1 MRLVFVKEVG
11 AYLDADNNVRPIGA
25 KLTISNLRIGGGPT
39 WLNGNNIYL
48 WVEFSNNLY
57 SGVVYC
63 YVQGFDMDV
72 EFFEKGNESKLITFG
87 NEGDNS
93 VFTFASLNG
102 YGNGSLNPTPTKN
115 INRHE
120 FAGLR
125 NNGDGQLVKGSLLKK
140 HSDGKYF
147 ADNSTDGHFTDKL
160 ASKNFNLAAVSFPL
174 KGTKHEFTMGTTYG
188 RAWNTFAS
196 SQVKKVQQKSPTKT
210 VQPLQQYKD
219 GDLWSNPTGEES
231 GFNQRYWN
239 DLDSY
244 DRDGNLLWEFPEAY
258 RQEGHNVEKGN
269 LAVGVPKKENRFVE
283 PGKEHYY
290 FINQETINVYTESIL
305 MPESYVISDVL
316 PEGVTIAGDVQEA
329 LTLYNL
335 DGSKL
340 SLESSNIS
348 YDAQKRKLVVRI
360 SSDVATQIHQKGAL
374 SEYGGKDFSL
384 RLKVNVV
391 QKDSGNSKSTMTNSA
406 KVTFVYADG
415 TTLEEKET
423 NHVQT
428 RLKEPTIDVELNKTD
443 NSGAALAGAE
453 FGLFVTEE
461 SEKAKY
467 ATSTTAQNGKLKF
480 KDVLPGSYWLK
491 ETKTPAGFKTM
502 TPIKVTINANGII
515 IGKDITNNQI
525 KNELKPIEISVEK
538 VNQKGEFLTGA
549 KFQLK
554 KKDSQEVFNFSE
566 NPAKLGV
573 YILAECQPGTYELIE
588 TQAPAGFEKIQ
599 GTIGTLKITS
609 SGEITYSLANT
620 VVNKEGN
627 TIKIALPK
635 IVNQMKKF
643 DLNIIKKDA
652 VTTEL
657 LDGVE
662 FTLFDSTGKQKI
674 GESQKTT
681 KGEVNFQGLLEPGK
695 TYHLRETTALAS
707 YLKLQ
712 HDFIIAVAVD
722 GTVKV
727 THNNNDYEFTAI
739 KEAVGEVNNTLT
751 FTVFNHPRTPLPK
764 TGGTGRYQ
772 FSLLSIIAISTTLTF
787 FAYYQSKAKK
797 GGDA

>member
-1 MRLVFVKEVG
+1 
-11 AYLDADNNVRPIGA
+11 
-25 KLTISNLRIGGGPT
+25 
-39 WLNGNNIYL
+39 
-48 WVEFSNNLY
+48 
-57 SGVVYC
+57 
-63 YVQGFDMDV
+63 
-72 EFFEKGNESKLITFG
+72 
-87 NEGDNS
+87 
-93 VFTFASLNG
+93 
-102 YGNGSLNPTPTKN
+102 
-115 INRHE
+115 
-120 FAGLR
+120 
-125 NNGDGQLVKGSLLKK
+125 
-140 HSDGKYF
+140 
-147 ADNSTDGHFTDKL
+147 
-160 ASKNFNLAAVSFPL
+160 
-174 KGTKHEFTMGTTYG
+174 MGTTYG

-196 SQVKKVQQKSPTKT
+196 SQVKKVQQKAPTKT

-360 SSDVATQIHQKGAL
+360 SSDIATQIHQKGAL

-599 GTIGTLKITS
+599 GTIGTLKIAS

-695 TYHLRETTALAS
+695 TYRLRETTALAS

-727 THNNNDYEFTAI
+727 TYNNNDYEFTAI
-739 KEAVGEVNNTLT
+739 KEVVGEVNNALT

-772 FSLLSIIAISTTLTF
+772 FSLLSIIAISTVLTF